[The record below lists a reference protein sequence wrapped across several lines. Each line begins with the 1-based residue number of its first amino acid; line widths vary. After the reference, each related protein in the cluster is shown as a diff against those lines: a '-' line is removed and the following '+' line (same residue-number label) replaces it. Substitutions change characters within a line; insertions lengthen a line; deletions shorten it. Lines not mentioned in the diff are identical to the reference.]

1 MIIESVPAHI
11 LPDAAINDCKNIR
24 QKRAVLGFNLANG
37 FTRSYV
43 QDKVTLKT
51 TLRELTDTAAAMASI
66 AASRSV
72 LIECNILAGV
82 SDGYE
87 NIVLGHIATAPEN
100 PVALDGTTG
109 AGAPSPA

>member
-1 MIIESVPAHI
+1 MIIESLAAHI

-51 TLRELTDTAAAMASI
+51 TLRELTDTTAAMASI

-72 LIECNILAGV
+72 LIERNILAGV
-82 SDGYE
+82 SDGDKH
-87 NIVLGHIATAPEN
+87 VVFRHIAPSAED
-100 PVALDGTTG
+100 PVLLDGCHRG
-109 AGAPSPA
+109 G